1 MGEVPDGPRRPIPA
15 HGFPGRGSA
24 ANGGAFIKR
33 ENEKRSPRKAIAE
46 GSGNFLEQGWLMNK
60 VSGVLHRR
68 AVAFEDFAPAIGEI
82 HPVAFVLEA
91 IYFAAVLLE
100 QVGYFIGAVVVR

>member
-1 MGEVPDGPRRPIPA
+1 
-15 HGFPGRGSA
+15 
-24 ANGGAFIKR
+24 
-33 ENEKRSPRKAIAE
+33 
-46 GSGNFLEQGWLMNK
+46 MNK

-100 QVGYFIGAVVVR
+100 QVGYFIGAVVVRGSPGERVLAVACGEENEGDHG